1 MRFLAFHAG
10 IYVRLRFSTD
20 VLIFCDYPRLSTFL
34 SLLFRISVKAQLNWK
49 LSPRSYENK
58 TKSIWPGVKFSC
70 LQLSLFLHH
79 LSPYS
84 LLPFH
89 FISNLRGLPL
99 PCFFLLTTCLFTNVL
114 AICLFPL
121 YPLLVSFPSPC
132 IVQPM
137 RWAARHAAGTW
148 TEFWNKHDLL
158 TYKEEPRAIPQ
169 LENSHLIIKATREK
183 KSRNSKGKSFWFS
196 EKPQFAAKLGKDS
209 RKVILLLGV
218 LTWKD
223 CELETMFSCYLLH
236 LFRQREE

>member
-10 IYVRLRFSTD
+10 IYVRLCFSTD

-34 SLLFRISVKAQLNWK
+34 SLLFHISVKAQLNWK

-89 FISNLRGLPL
+89 FISNLRGLSL

-121 YPLLVSFPSPC
+121 ILSWFPFHLPALCSPWDEQPDMQLVPGQKFG
-132 IVQPM
+132 INM
-137 RWAARHAAGTW
+137 I
-148 TEFWNKHDLL
+148 FLL
-158 TYKEEPRAIPQ
+158 TRK
-169 LENSHLIIKATREK
+169 NRE
-183 KSRNSKGKSFWFS
+183 
-196 EKPQFAAKLGKDS
+196 QFLNWK
-209 RKVILLLGV
+209 RVILLLKPQGKRN
-218 LTWKD
+218 LGISRENHFD
-223 CELETMFSCYLLH
+223 FARNNSLQPSLEKILGRSPYY
-236 LFRQREE
+236 